1 MKLNLNL
8 KINDN
13 SSKVAEVEKKVK
25 KAKKEV
31 LSFED
36 AWKEIVAKKNSA
48 SDLEK
53 LREVYKAMKEGRIG
67 REEGKEKVTFLPLV
81 EKF

>member
-36 AWKEIVAKKNSA
+36 AWKEILAKKNSA

-67 REEGKEKVTFLPLV
+67 REEGKENKTLTKA
-81 EKF
+81 EA